1 MKKLKIY
8 VRDGC
13 PNCDYVL
20 RQLERLGLRDRV
32 EVVKADSSIKATPAI
47 ETDDGVEPVMGN
59 VYGVLKIVMY
69 MKRAGLLEEDKA
81 SSGDRVQE

>member
-32 EVVKADSSIKATPAI
+32 EVVKADSSIKATPSI

-69 MKRAGLLEEDKA
+69 MKRAGLLEDKA